1 MTVDDARS
9 RFWAAFRPQEHPPDR
24 MLLAFEL
31 QGISACYEGS
41 RLISF
46 LDPGSDVVEALF
58 VFQSPLNGEA
68 VRPLSV
74 RQNRRF
80 QSGPPAKASVQVPRR
95 QLVTPKMGQPAS
107 TDVDNAPFRCHT

>member
-68 VRPLSV
+68 VRL
-74 RQNRRF
+74 RARRT
-80 QSGPPAKASVQVPRR
+80 SCRWTR
-95 QLVTPKMGQPAS
+95 
-107 TDVDNAPFRCHT
+107 